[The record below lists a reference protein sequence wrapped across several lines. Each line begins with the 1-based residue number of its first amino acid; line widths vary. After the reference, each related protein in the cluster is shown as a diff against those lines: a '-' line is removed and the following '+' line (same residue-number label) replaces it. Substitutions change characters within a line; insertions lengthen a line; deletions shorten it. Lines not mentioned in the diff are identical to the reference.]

1 MTLFETLPRDGA
13 AFAAWEWAQIEPF
26 YDELAARPLSA
37 QSVGEWLADWTR
49 LQNLISEGHARLF
62 VATTLDTTD
71 QAAEKRFHRY
81 LEQVEEPA
89 EMAEQRLREKLL
101 ASQLEPENFEIA
113 LRDLRSE
120 AALYREANIPL
131 FTQEEKLSNEFNQV
145 IGAQTVE
152 WEGEERTIPQMR
164 PLYQE
169 RDRALRERAWRLA
182 LERQLADRARL
193 NDLWRQFLA
202 LRLRIAA
209 NADCATYRDFRW
221 KEMKRFDYTPQDCLD
236 FGAAIEQI
244 VVPAAARVYERRRA
258 RLGVEALR
266 PWDLDVDSFG
276 RPALR
281 PFSAVEDLE
290 RRCEAIFQ
298 RVDPQLGDYFAT
310 MRREGLLDLDNRKG
324 KAPGGYQ
331 IDFRAV
337 KRPFI
342 FMNAVGL
349 HDDVQT
355 LLHEG
360 GHAFHCFE
368 SARLPYAQHLEFGS
382 EIAEVASMSMELL
395 AAPYLSESEGGFYST
410 ADAAR
415 ARVQHL
421 EDLILFWPYMA
432 VVDGFQHWVYTHA
445 EAAADP
451 AQCDA
456 AWGALWDRFMRGV
469 DWSGLDDLRVTGW
482 QRKVHIFDSP
492 FYYVDYGLA
501 QVGAVQIWRNAL
513 RDQAA
518 AVRQYRH
525 GLSLGGTR
533 TLPELF
539 AAAGATFATD
549 ATTLGE
555 LVALIEDTIDALE
568 TA

>member
-1 MTLFETLPRDGA
+1 MTLFETLPRDYA
-13 AFAAWEWAQIEPF
+13 AFIAWEWAQIEPF
-26 YDELAARPLSA
+26 YDELADRPLNAASVSA
-37 QSVGEWLADWTR
+37 WLADWTR
-49 LQNLISEGHARLF
+49 LQNLINECHSRLF

-71 QAAEKRFHRY
+71 SAAETRFHHY
-81 LEQVEEPA
+81 LEQVEERA

-101 ASQLEPENFEIA
+101 ASKLEPDNFDIA
-113 LRDLRSE
+113 LRDLRSD
-120 AALYREANIPL
+120 AALFREVNIPL
-131 FTQEEKLSNEFNQV
+131 FTQEEKLANEFNQV

-164 PLYQE
+164 PLYL
-169 RDRALRERAWRLA
+169 RHDRAERERAWRLA
-182 LERQLADRARL
+182 SEQQLADREPL

-221 KEMKRFDYTPQDCLD
+221 KAMKRFDYTPQDCLD
-236 FGAAIEQI
+236 FGDAIEQV
-244 VVPAAARVYERRRA
+244 VVPAAERIYERRRA
-258 RLGVEALR
+258 RLGVETLR
-266 PWDLDVDSFG
+266 PWDLDVDPFG
-276 RPALR
+276 RPALK

-290 RRCEAIFQ
+290 RKCEAIFR
-298 RVDPQLGDYFAT
+298 RVDPRLGEYFST
-310 MRREGLLDLDNRKG
+310 MRHEGLLDLDNRKG

-331 IDFRAV
+331 IDFRTV

-395 AAPYLSESEGGFYST
+395 AAPYLGEHEGGFYST

-421 EDLILFWPYMA
+421 ESLVLFWPYMA

-445 EAAADP
+445 DAAADP

-469 DWSGLDDLRVTGW
+469 DWSGMDDLRLTGW

-501 QVGAVQIWRNAL
+501 QVGALQIWRNAL
-513 RDQAA
+513 HDQAA
-518 AVRQYRH
+518 AVQQYRR

-539 AAAGATFATD
+539 AATGASFATD
-549 ATTLGE
+549 ATTLAE
-555 LVALIEDTIDALE
+555 LVALIEETIDGLE

>member
-1 MTLFETLPRDGA
+1 MTLFDTLPHDSA
-13 AFAAWEWAQIEPF
+13 TFITWQWAQIEPF
-26 YDELAARPLSA
+26 YNELAARPLSA
-37 QSVGEWLADWTR
+37 TSVNVWLADWTR
-49 LQNLISEGHARLF
+49 LQNLINEGHARLF

-71 QAAEKRFHRY
+71 HDVESRFHHY
-81 LEQVEEPA
+81 LEHIEEPA

-101 ASQLEPENFEIA
+101 ASQLEPENFDIA
-113 LRDLRSE
+113 LRDLRTD
-120 AALYREANIPL
+120 AALFREVNIPL
-131 FTQEEKLSNEFNQV
+131 FTQEEKLANEFNQV

-164 PLYQE
+164 PLYL
-169 RDRALRERAWRLA
+169 RHDRAERERAWRLA
-182 LERQLADRARL
+182 LGRQLADRERL

-221 KEMKRFDYTPQDCLD
+221 KAMKRFDYTPQDCLD
-236 FGAAIEQI
+236 FGDAIEQV
-244 VVPAAARVYERRRA
+244 VVPAAERIYERRRA
-258 RLGVEALR
+258 RLGVETLR
-266 PWDLDVDSFG
+266 PWDLDVDPFG
-276 RPALR
+276 RPALK

-290 RRCEAIFQ
+290 SKCEAIFK
-298 RVDPQLGDYFAT
+298 RVDPQLGDYFT
-310 MRREGLLDLDNRKG
+310 IMRREGLLDLDNRKG

-331 IDFRAV
+331 IDFRTA

-368 SARLPYAQHLEFGS
+368 SSRLPYAQHLEFGN

-395 AAPYLSESEGGFYST
+395 AAPYLSEHEGGFYSA

-421 EDLILFWPYMA
+421 ENLVLFWPYMA
-432 VVDGFQHWVYTHA
+432 VVDGFQHWAYTHA
-445 EAAADP
+445 DAAADP
-451 AQCDA
+451 KQCDA
-456 AWGALWDRFMRGV
+456 AWGALWDRFMRGI

-513 RDQAA
+513 QDQAA
-518 AVRQYRH
+518 AVQQYRH
-525 GLSLGGTR
+525 GLSLGATR
-533 TLPELF
+533 SLRELF
-539 AAAGATFATD
+539 TAAGGSFATD

-555 LVALIEDTIDALE
+555 LVALVEETVDGLE
-568 TA
+568 MA